1 MTGDLARL
9 SSIRQN
15 LERRA
20 LILTAIRD
28 FFREQGFLEVETPVR
43 MPAIAPEKYITPVES
58 GDWFLATSPE
68 LHMKRLL
75 AAGYERLFQLIHC
88 FRKGERGRLH
98 NPEFTMLEWYRAGG
112 DYCKMVD
119 DTERLVVAVAG
130 QLGPG
135 TTIPYQG
142 QEIDITPPWPRVR
155 VRDAFLQNAGWDP
168 TTHFDPL
175 RFDEDTVNRVVPSFP
190 PCRPTVL
197 MDYPASVASLAR
209 LKPGDSTVAE
219 RTEIFIGGLEVANA
233 YSELTDPREQ
243 RERFLQEAAEIER
256 DGTRK
261 APIPWNFL
269 EAVGDMPAC
278 CGGIALG
285 VDRLVMLLCNAATI
299 DEVVAFTVDNA

>member
-1 MTGDLARL
+1 MTSDLARFV
-9 SSIRQN
+9 SIRHN

-20 LILTAIRD
+20 LVLASLRA

-43 MPAIAPEKYITPVES
+43 MPAVAPEKYIIPLES
-58 GDWFLATSPE
+58 EGWFLATSPE

-75 AAGYERLFQLIHC
+75 AAGYERLFQVIHC

-112 DYCKMVD
+112 DYHQVID
-119 DTERLVVAVAG
+119 DTEQLVITLAR
-130 QLGPG
+130 QLGLG

-142 QEIDITPPWPRVR
+142 REIDIAPPWPRVS
-155 VRDAFLQNAGWDP
+155 VRDAFLQTAGWDP
-168 TTHFDPL
+168 TASFDPV
-175 RFDEDTVNRVVPSFP
+175 RFDEDTVNRVIPSFP
-190 PCRPTVL
+190 PDHPTVL
-197 MDYPASVASLAR
+197 MDYPAPVASLAR
-209 LKPGDSTVAE
+209 LKPGESAVAE
-219 RTEIFIGGLEVANA
+219 RTEIFIGGLELANG

-243 RERFLQEAAEIER
+243 RERFLQEAREIER
-256 DGTRK
+256 DSTRK

-269 EAVGDMPAC
+269 EAVGNMPA